1 MAIDALITFNGTE
14 ITEHGRTYNDSI
26 VMNNN
31 DFELANG
38 NSRRFYKPSKKSF
51 KFTWFYVPDK
61 SSFTLD
67 SRVGRDSIYSTCSSL
82 ALVSLGIQDSHTG
95 YINTYTCFV
104 SDYSETLI
112 RNSLKTQCRYYNIA
126 LSLESVS

>member
-1 MAIDALITFNGTE
+1 MAINALISFNGTE

-31 DFELANG
+31 DIELANG

-51 KFTWFYVPDK
+51 KFSWFYVPDK
-61 SSFTLD
+61 SAVTLD
-67 SRVGRDSIYSTCSSL
+67 SRVGRDFIYSACSSL
-82 ALVSLGIQDSHTG
+82 ALISLGIQDSRTG

-112 RNSLKTQCRYYNIA
+112 RNSLQSQCRYYNIS

>member
-31 DFELANG
+31 DVELANG
-38 NSRRFYKPSKKSF
+38 NARRFYKPAKRSF
-51 KFTWFYVPDK
+51 KFSWFYVPDK
-61 SSFTLD
+61 SAVTLD
-67 SRVGRDSIYSTCSSL
+67 SRVGRDFIYNTMSASSL
-82 ALVSLGIQDSHTG
+82 ILLGIQDFHTG
-95 YINTYTCFV
+95 DINTYTCMA
-104 SDYSETLI
+104 SDYSETWVK
-112 RNSLKTQCRYYNIA
+112 NSLKTQCRYYNIS

>member
-1 MAIDALITFNGTE
+1 MALNALITFNGTE

-31 DFELANG
+31 DIELANG
-38 NSRRFYKPSKKSF
+38 ISKRFYKPAKKSF
-51 KFTWFYVPDK
+51 KFSWFYLPDK
-61 SSFTLD
+61 STVTLD
-67 SRVGRDSIYSTCSSL
+67 SRVGRDFIYNVCSTR
-82 ALVSLGIQDSHTG
+82 ALISLGIQDSHIDDFNI
-95 YINTYTCFV
+95 YSCFV

-112 RNSLKTQCRYYNIA
+112 KNSLQTQCRYYNVS

>member
-1 MAIDALITFNGTE
+1 MAINALISFNGTE

-31 DFELANG
+31 DVELANG
-38 NSRRFYKPSKKSF
+38 NSRRFYKPAKKSF
-51 KFTWFYVPDK
+51 KFSWVYVPDK
-61 SSFTLD
+61 NTFTLD
-67 SRVGRDSIYSTCSSL
+67 SRVGRDFIYNTCSST
-82 ALVSLGIQDSHTG
+82 ALVSLVIQDSHIG
-95 YINTYTCFV
+95 FFNTYSCFV

-112 RNSLKTQCRYYNIA
+112 RNSLQTQCRYYNIS